1 MNILTEEKLSRI
13 ILKAIN
19 VLLIKYP
26 ERTGY
31 GILLGSV
38 FYFFTRLFSPLL
50 KDKSLIDID
59 AAPFWGW
66 IPLGIILTHLPFVIW
81 SFFHRSK
88 IDDNIDSIISVIEK
102 SNTTEVEKRQLF
114 RKLINKCVSN
124 VILKENIL
132 SDFQKTENYLNS

>member
-19 VLLIKYP
+19 ILLIKYP

-38 FYFFTRLFSPLL
+38 LYFFTRLFSPLL
-50 KDKSLIDID
+50 KNKSFIDIE

-66 IPLGIILTHLPFVIW
+66 IPLGIILTHFPFVIW
-81 SFFHRSK
+81 SFFHKSK

-102 SNTTEVEKRQLF
+102 SNTTEIEKRQLF